1 MNREDR
7 FSMRIVVRGIACA
20 ALVITAA
27 CGDGATALDLQLVQD
42 LNLNSPQQ
50 VAAWVDSVRI
60 IVDRPDG
67 LYGPADATEGDG
79 FRIADVDADPDL
91 ELVID
96 TPVDADNLP
105 TVRLERGGLPNGP
118 LDIRLEGIDAEQAI
132 VAAGGVSSVSF
143 SEGEQ
148 TSLPIQFNLKSRL
161 LPPRVLEAFPA
172 SREVTCRAGV
182 ALLLLS
188 KAISPTSVVAGENL
202 IVERLDLGLSLP
214 VTFDVDGPV
223 IRLAFGDV
231 PEERAHYRIWLGGG
245 VQDDDGMP
253 LDQDPRVGGEQVFA
267 TEFFVEPG
275 DGCGDYPWRWCHE
288 EAAVLECPDFRSGR
302 LRCEA
307 GQCVPDSCL
316 SSSCADGYV
325 CDTESAT
332 CRVDC
337 RSYGD
342 FGGCAAGLSCDEAS
356 GICL

>member
-1 MNREDR
+1 ML
-7 FSMRIVVRGIACA
+7 FSG
-20 ALVITAA
+20 AA
-27 CGDGATALDLQLVQD
+27 CGEGTTALDLELVQD
-42 LNLNSPQQ
+42 LNLNSPEQ
-50 VAAWVDSVRI
+50 VAAWVDTVRI
-60 IVDRPDG
+60 VVDRPDG
-67 LYGPADATEGDG
+67 LYGPADASVGDG
-79 FRIADVDADPDL
+79 FRIENVDADPAL
-91 ELVID
+91 ELIID
-96 TPVDADNLP
+96 TPIDTATLP
-105 TVRLERGGLPNGP
+105 TVRLERGGLPTGP
-118 LDIRLEGIDAEQAI
+118 LDIRLEGIDATRAI

-143 SEGEQ
+143 LEGEQ
-148 TSLPIQFNLKSRL
+148 TTLPIQFNLKSRF

-172 SREVTCRAGV
+172 AREVTCRAGV

-188 KAISPTSVVAGENL
+188 KALAPATVVAGENL

-223 IRLAFGDV
+223 VRLAFGDV
-231 PEERAHYRIWLGGG
+231 PEERAHYRIRLGGELRD
-245 VQDDDGMP
+245 QDGML
-253 LDQDPRVGGEQVFA
+253 LDQDPRVSGVQGFT

-316 SSSCADGYV
+316 STSCAEGFV
-325 CDTESAT
+325 CDEESAI

-342 FGGCAAGLSCDEAS
+342 FGGCAAGLSCDDS
-356 GICL
+356 TGRCR